1 MVCSSPAITYS
12 HAIERKQMSRI
23 EQALEKAAHLR
34 NAQAGNAPANDVE
47 RKHSGQPVKTYHVPP
62 VNPTEMPLPQID
74 NPFIATLH
82 DPHSPVS
89 EEYRKLK
96 SIVASFAQLDG
107 FKNVIMVTSSVS
119 SEGKSLTSLNL
130 AITLAQEFDHTVLL
144 IDADLRKPSIQGYL
158 GMEPAKGLSEYLAG
172 EVELSELLIKTG
184 IGRLTLLPA
193 GTPVKN
199 PVEFFSSQKMK
210 EFLTEI
216 KNRYP
221 DRFIIID
228 TPPVLPFAESRTL
241 SGLVDGV
248 LLVIREGQTTPE
260 NVADAMKAIESSKLV
275 GAVYNDASMA
285 NLNGRYHYYYYGY
298 GYGSASHARKQGESA
313 VKSDG
318 KKPSPGKGGRLKD
331 LFGKVKRRG
340 GEATRVDKRSIKQ

>member
-1 MVCSSPAITYS
+1 
-12 HAIERKQMSRI
+12 MSRI

-34 NAQAGNAPANDVE
+34 NAQAGNAPAKDAE
-47 RKHSGQPVKTYHVPP
+47 RKLSGQPETDCHVPP

-74 NPFIATLH
+74 NPFVATLH

-96 SIVASFAQLDG
+96 SVVASFAQLDG

-144 IDADLRKPSIQGYL
+144 IDADLRKPSLQGYL

-172 EVELSELLIKTG
+172 GVELGELLIKTG

-210 EFLTEI
+210 DFLTEI

-275 GAVYNDASMA
+275 GAVYNDATLA
-285 NLNGRYHYYYYGY
+285 NLSGRYHYYYYGY
-298 GYGSASHARKQGESA
+298 GYDADSRVRGKGESA
-313 VKSDG
+313 AKSDG
-318 KKPSPGKGGRLKD
+318 KRQSDGKVGRLKA
-331 LFGKVKRRG
+331 LFGKGKRGSGEVTQVAKRG
-340 GEATRVDKRSIKQ
+340 SEH

>member
-1 MVCSSPAITYS
+1 MEGFDFTRRFTLTPVRFL
-12 HAIERKQMSRI
+12 IERDHMSRI

-34 NAQAGNAPANDVE
+34 NTQTATAPLQEAHVQP
-47 RKHSGQPVKTYHVPP
+47 SGQAKHPLPP
-62 VNPTEMPLPQID
+62 AMPAGEPLPQID
-74 NPFIATLH
+74 NPFVATLS

-96 SIVASFAQLDG
+96 SVVSAFAKHDG
-107 FKNVIMVTSSVS
+107 FRNVIMVTSSVS

-158 GMEPAKGLSEYLAG
+158 GMTPTKGLSEYLAG
-172 EVELSELLIKTG
+172 GVDLSELLIKTG

-210 EFLTEI
+210 EFVKEI

-228 TPPVLPFAESRTL
+228 TPPVLAFAETRSL
-241 SGLVDGV
+241 GAIVDGV
-248 LLVIREGQTTPE
+248 LLVVREGQATS
-260 NVADAMKAIESSKLV
+260 ESVTEAKNAFDSKKLI
-275 GAVYNDASMA
+275 GAVYNDATMA
-285 NLNGRYHYYYYGY
+285 NLAGHYHYYYYGY
-298 GYGSASHARKQGESA
+298 GYGDGHKGASDSPA
-313 VKSDG
+313 G
-318 KKPSPGKGGRLKD
+318 KKSKTDGSSGGKGQAACRGGRLKA
-331 LFGKVKRRG
+331 LFGKGKVK
-340 GEATRVDKRSIKQ
+340 KQVK

>member
-1 MVCSSPAITYS
+1 
-12 HAIERKQMSRI
+12 MSRI

-34 NAQAGNAPANDVE
+34 NSAPGAVPSRQGGGKAEGQAT
-47 RKHSGQPVKTYHVPP
+47 RRQQLPP
-62 VNPTEMPLPQID
+62 LMTDEESLPQID
-74 NPFIATLH
+74 NPFVATLS

-96 SIVASFAQLDG
+96 SVIAAFARQDG
-107 FKNVIMVTSSVS
+107 FKNVILVSSSIS

-144 IDADLRKPSIQGYL
+144 IDADLRKPSLQGYL
-158 GMEPAKGLSEYLAG
+158 GMEPSKGLSEYLAG
-172 EVELSELLIKTG
+172 GVDLGDLLIKTG

-210 EFLTEI
+210 DFVKEI

-228 TPPVLPFAESRTL
+228 TPPVLPFAEARSL
-241 SGLVDGV
+241 GALVDGV
-248 LLVIREGQTTPE
+248 VLVVREGQATPE
-260 NVADAMKAIESSKLV
+260 SIAEAVRAFDSKKLI
-275 GAVYNDASMA
+275 GAVFNDATVAS
-285 NLNGRYHYYYYGY
+285 LDGHYHSYYYGY
-298 GYGSASHARKQGESA
+298 GHGYVHGSHSRKIVESDSKDGETGGALSS
-313 VKSDG
+313 V
-318 KKPSPGKGGRLKD
+318 GRLKA
-331 LFGKVKRRG
+331 LFSRGKRKS
-340 GEATRVDKRSIKQ
+340 GEASEAGKRVRRESE

>member
-1 MVCSSPAITYS
+1 
-12 HAIERKQMSRI
+12 MSRI

-34 NAQAGNAPANDVE
+34 NAQVGNVAVKEVE
-47 RKHSGQPVKTYHVPP
+47 GKHSEQAAVHHPLPP
-62 VNPTEMPLPQID
+62 VIPAGEPLPQID
-74 NPFIATLH
+74 NPFVSTLS

-96 SIVASFAQLDG
+96 SVLASFARQDG

-119 SEGKSLTSLNL
+119 NEGKSLTSLNL

-158 GMEPAKGLSEYLAG
+158 GMKPTKGLSEYLAG
-172 EVELSELLIKTG
+172 GVELSELLVKTG

-210 EFLTEI
+210 DFVKEI

-228 TPPVLPFAESRTL
+228 TPPILPFAETRSL
-241 SGLVDGV
+241 GAIVDGV
-248 LLVIREGQTTPE
+248 VLVAREGQATPE
-260 NVADAMKAIESSKLV
+260 SITEAIKAVDSAKLI
-275 GAVYNDASMA
+275 GAVYNDATMASM
-285 NLNGRYHYYYYGY
+285 NGHYHYYYYGY
-298 GYGSASHARKQGESA
+298 GYGHKGISDSHARKQDKSGGSSEGKEQSA
-313 VKSDG
+313 G
-318 KKPSPGKGGRLKD
+318 RGGRLKA
-331 LFGKVKRRG
+331 LFGKGKRKN
-340 GEATRVDKRSIKQ
+340 GEATNV

>member
-1 MVCSSPAITYS
+1 
-12 HAIERKQMSRI
+12 MSRI

-34 NAQAGNAPANDVE
+34 NAKVGNVPIKDVE
-47 RKHSGQPVKTYHVPP
+47 GKHPGQVAHQHTLPP
-62 VNPTEMPLPQID
+62 VMPIGEPLPQIE
-74 NPFIATLH
+74 NPLVATLS

-96 SIVASFAQLDG
+96 SVLASYARRDG
-107 FKNVIMVTSSVS
+107 FKNVFMVTSSVS

-158 GMEPAKGLSEYLAG
+158 GMEPTKGLSEYLAG
-172 EVELSELLIKTG
+172 GVDLSELLIKTG

-193 GTPVKN
+193 GAPVRN

-210 EFLTEI
+210 EFVTEI

-228 TPPVLPFAESRTL
+228 TPPVLPFAETRSL
-241 SGLVDGV
+241 GAIVDGV
-248 LLVIREGQTTPE
+248 VLVVREGQATPE
-260 NVADAMKAIESSKLV
+260 SITEAIKAIDKTKLV
-275 GAVYNDASMA
+275 GAVYNDATMA
-285 NLNGRYHYYYYGY
+285 SLNGHYHYYYYGY
-298 GYGSASHARKQGESA
+298 GYGHDSRTRKQGDPNRKILE
-313 VKSDG
+313 KER
-318 KKPSPGKGGRLKD
+318 SPEKMGRLKA
-331 LFGKVKRRG
+331 LFGKRDRKSGVTSNTEKRAS
-340 GEATRVDKRSIKQ
+340 E